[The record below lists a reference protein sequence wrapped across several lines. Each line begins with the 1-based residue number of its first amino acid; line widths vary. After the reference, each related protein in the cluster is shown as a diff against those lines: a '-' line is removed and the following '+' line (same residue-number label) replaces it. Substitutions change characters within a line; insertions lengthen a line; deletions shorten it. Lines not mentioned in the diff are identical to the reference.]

1 MWKEFISDG
10 YIDIAMEREKKQQQQ
25 NLPKKV
31 TVCAFIFRT
40 NKLTLKG
47 LFRM

>member
-1 MWKEFISDG
+1 
-10 YIDIAMEREKKQQQQ
+10 MEGIYKRWIYRYSHGKRKKKQQQQ

-31 TVCAFIFRT
+31 TVSAFIFRS